1 MKKIKE
7 IFRFAVPFIKKQKK
21 YLILLMIVAFL
32 SSLISAV
39 EPNIF
44 GCIIDESGKENIDN
58 IKLLIIL
65 LIFILLGQSFFTYI
79 ANRLQL
85 KIGTS
90 IEIDLKKKV
99 FSSILNM
106 PVEKFNRL
114 EKGQLMNNISDDI
127 NMFSNLFTTRLLIII
142 DILSFF
148 VILTILLNINMNLTL
163 ILLINAPIA
172 MVLFKY
178 YGKKVNLSELQLKI
192 NSDKLSTFTQEV
204 FAGFSIIKSNLRE
217 KVFTNEYHKKNTT
230 LYETGIKKHMYNYIA
245 DFYSQTSN
253 NITYIILIIFGII
266 YIKNGSLSIGEL
278 VAFST
283 YSTKLT
289 SLILDLIKINT
300 EIEEAVVSV
309 ERIKNIQ
316 SVLTQANEKI
326 SNGTCEKMS
335 IDQIN
340 LINFSYGYLNNND
353 IIENINLQ
361 FDKGHIYYLIG
372 KNGSGKS
379 TLINILSGLYTN
391 YTGDFNINKNYN
403 FRNINQKEYR
413 EKIGY
418 ISQRTEMFSGT
429 ILDNITLFNCDITK
443 ERVIKVCKTVGIH
456 DDIMNLEMGYNT
468 FYGAEGI
475 SLSGG
480 QIQKIGIARAL
491 LKNADVY
498 LCDEIYASLDKESV
512 QNIKNVIL
520 QLSKKHIVIVIDHI
534 NDNFL
539 SENLVKIFVNDKLTL
554 YKC

>member
-178 YGKKVNLSELQLKI
+178 YGKKVNLSELQL
-192 NSDKLSTFTQEV
+192 
-204 FAGFSIIKSNLRE
+204 NLISCQHL
-217 KVFTNEYHKKNTT
+217 HKKY
-230 LYETGIKKHMYNYIA
+230 L
-245 DFYSQTSN
+245 
-253 NITYIILIIFGII
+253 
-266 YIKNGSLSIGEL
+266 L
-278 VAFST
+278 V
-283 YSTKLT
+283 
-289 SLILDLIKINT
+289 
-300 EIEEAVVSV
+300 
-309 ERIKNIQ
+309 
-316 SVLTQANEKI
+316 
-326 SNGTCEKMS
+326 
-335 IDQIN
+335 
-340 LINFSYGYLNNND
+340 
-353 IIENINLQ
+353 
-361 FDKGHIYYLIG
+361 
-372 KNGSGKS
+372 
-379 TLINILSGLYTN
+379 
-391 YTGDFNINKNYN
+391 
-403 FRNINQKEYR
+403 
-413 EKIGY
+413 
-418 ISQRTEMFSGT
+418 
-429 ILDNITLFNCDITK
+429 
-443 ERVIKVCKTVGIH
+443 
-456 DDIMNLEMGYNT
+456 
-468 FYGAEGI
+468 
-475 SLSGG
+475 
-480 QIQKIGIARAL
+480 
-491 LKNADVY
+491 
-498 LCDEIYASLDKESV
+498 
-512 QNIKNVIL
+512 
-520 QLSKKHIVIVIDHI
+520 
-534 NDNFL
+534 FL
-539 SENLVKIFVNDKLTL
+539 
-554 YKC
+554 

>member
-178 YGKKVNLSELQLKI
+178 YGKKVNL
-192 NSDKLSTFTQEV
+192 
-204 FAGFSIIKSNLRE
+204 
-217 KVFTNEYHKKNTT
+217 
-230 LYETGIKKHMYNYIA
+230 
-245 DFYSQTSN
+245 
-253 NITYIILIIFGII
+253 
-266 YIKNGSLSIGEL
+266 
-278 VAFST
+278 
-283 YSTKLT
+283 
-289 SLILDLIKINT
+289 
-300 EIEEAVVSV
+300 
-309 ERIKNIQ
+309 
-316 SVLTQANEKI
+316 
-326 SNGTCEKMS
+326 
-335 IDQIN
+335 
-340 LINFSYGYLNNND
+340 
-353 IIENINLQ
+353 
-361 FDKGHIYYLIG
+361 
-372 KNGSGKS
+372 
-379 TLINILSGLYTN
+379 
-391 YTGDFNINKNYN
+391 
-403 FRNINQKEYR
+403 
-413 EKIGY
+413 
-418 ISQRTEMFSGT
+418 
-429 ILDNITLFNCDITK
+429 
-443 ERVIKVCKTVGIH
+443 
-456 DDIMNLEMGYNT
+456 
-468 FYGAEGI
+468 
-475 SLSGG
+475 
-480 QIQKIGIARAL
+480 
-491 LKNADVY
+491 
-498 LCDEIYASLDKESV
+498 
-512 QNIKNVIL
+512 
-520 QLSKKHIVIVIDHI
+520 
-534 NDNFL
+534 
-539 SENLVKIFVNDKLTL
+539 
-554 YKC
+554 

>member
-230 LYETGIKKHMYNYIA
+230 LYETG
-245 DFYSQTSN
+245 
-253 NITYIILIIFGII
+253 TYIILIIVGII

-340 LINFSYGYLNNND
+340 LINFSY
-353 IIENINLQ
+353 
-361 FDKGHIYYLIG
+361 
-372 KNGSGKS
+372 
-379 TLINILSGLYTN
+379 
-391 YTGDFNINKNYN
+391 
-403 FRNINQKEYR
+403 
-413 EKIGY
+413 
-418 ISQRTEMFSGT
+418 
-429 ILDNITLFNCDITK
+429 
-443 ERVIKVCKTVGIH
+443 
-456 DDIMNLEMGYNT
+456 
-468 FYGAEGI
+468 
-475 SLSGG
+475 
-480 QIQKIGIARAL
+480 
-491 LKNADVY
+491 
-498 LCDEIYASLDKESV
+498 
-512 QNIKNVIL
+512 
-520 QLSKKHIVIVIDHI
+520 
-534 NDNFL
+534 
-539 SENLVKIFVNDKLTL
+539 
-554 YKC
+554 